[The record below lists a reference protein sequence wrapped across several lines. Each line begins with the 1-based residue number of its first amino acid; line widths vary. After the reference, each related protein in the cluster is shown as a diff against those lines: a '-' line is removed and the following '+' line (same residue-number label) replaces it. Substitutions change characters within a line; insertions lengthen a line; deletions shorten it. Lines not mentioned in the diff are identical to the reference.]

1 MPGKNQDVSVKKKMK
16 RIKAIT
22 YGILILVWIFLI
34 TATTGAYAGSTQTN
48 VSGSNTAIEGN
59 YTGGSTTYESGSSS
73 STTSTTNSTSNIRS
87 APPTSSAPGMNT
99 SNNCAMALSGGLQTF
114 SIGVSGGKH
123 VIDKTCELIVLSR
136 TLNSFGMKVAAISLL
151 CQDERIF
158 KAMAVSGT
166 PCPALDDNM
175 VSKIG
180 KDAKKLLAEKYN
192 YEMPTYEKWVEME
205 KKRIKAEKK
214 KIILP
219 KKKPIKME
227 NPPK

>member
-1 MPGKNQDVSVKKKMK
+1 MKKVKV
-16 RIKAIT
+16 ISYIVI
-22 YGILILVWIFLI
+22 ILAWIFLI
-34 TATTGAYAGSTQTN
+34 TATTAAFAGSTQSN

-73 STTSTTNSTSNIRS
+73 STTSTTSSTSNIRS

-99 SNNCAMALSGGLQTF
+99 SNNCAIALLGGVQTF

>member
-1 MPGKNQDVSVKKKMK
+1 MKKVKV
-16 RIKAIT
+16 ISYIVI
-22 YGILILVWIFLI
+22 ILAWIFLI
-34 TATTGAYAGSTQTN
+34 TATTAAFAGSTQSN

-99 SNNCAMALSGGLQTF
+99 SNNCAMALSGGVQTF

>member
-1 MPGKNQDVSVKKKMK
+1 MK
-16 RIKAIT
+16 RIKPIT

-34 TATTGAYAGSTQTN
+34 TATTGAYAGSTQSN

-99 SNNCAMALSGGLQTF
+99 SNNCAMALSGGVQTF

>member
-16 RIKAIT
+16 RIKPIT

-99 SNNCAMALSGGLQTF
+99 SNNCAMALSGGVQTF

>member
-1 MPGKNQDVSVKKKMK
+1 MK
-16 RIKAIT
+16 RVKVISYIVI
-22 YGILILVWIFLI
+22 ILAWIFLI
-34 TATTGAYAGSTQTN
+34 TATTAAFAGSTQTN
-48 VSGSNTAIEGN
+48 TSGSNTAIEGN
-59 YTGGSTTYESGSSS
+59 YTGGSTTYESGSES
-73 STTSTTNSTSNIRS
+73 TSTTNSTSTSNIRS
-87 APPTSSAPGMNT
+87 APNTSSAPGMNT
-99 SNNCAMALSGGLQTF
+99 SNNCAMALSGGIQTF

-219 KKKPIKME
+219 KKKPKE
-227 NPPK
+227 LHTR

>member
-1 MPGKNQDVSVKKKMK
+1 MK
-16 RIKAIT
+16 RVKVISYIVI
-22 YGILILVWIFLI
+22 ILTWIFLI
-34 TATTGAYAGSTQTN
+34 TATTAAFAGSTQSN

-99 SNNCAMALSGGLQTF
+99 SNNCAMALSGGVQTF

-219 KKKPIKME
+219 KKKPKE
-227 NPPK
+227 LHTR

>member
-1 MPGKNQDVSVKKKMK
+1 MK
-16 RIKAIT
+16 RIKVIS
-22 YGILILVWIFLI
+22 YIVIILAWIFLI
-34 TATTGAYAGSTQTN
+34 TATTGAFAGSTQSN

-59 YTGGSTTYESGSSS
+59 YSGGSTTYESGSSS
-73 STTSTTNSTSNIRS
+73 STTSTTSSTSNIKS

-99 SNNCAMALSGGLQTF
+99 SNNCAMALSGGVQTF

-123 VIDKTCELIVLSR
+123 VIDKTCELIALSR

-192 YEMPTYEKWVEME
+192 YEMPTYEKWVEIE

-219 KKKPIKME
+219 KKKPKINK
-227 NPPK
+227 KK

>member
-1 MPGKNQDVSVKKKMK
+1 MPGKNQDVSVRKKMK

-34 TATTGAYAGSTQTN
+34 TATTGAYAGSTQSN

-73 STTSTTNSTSNIRS
+73 STTSTTSSTSNIRS

-99 SNNCAMALSGGLQTF
+99 SNNCAMALSGGVQTF

>member
-1 MPGKNQDVSVKKKMK
+1 MK
-16 RIKAIT
+16 RVKVISYIVI
-22 YGILILVWIFLI
+22 ILTWIFLI
-34 TATTGAYAGSTQTN
+34 TATTAAFAGSTQSN

-99 SNNCAMALSGGLQTF
+99 SNNCAMALSGGVQTF

>member
-1 MPGKNQDVSVKKKMK
+1 MK
-16 RIKAIT
+16 RIKPIT

-34 TATTGAYAGSTQTN
+34 TATTGAYAGSTQSN

>member
-1 MPGKNQDVSVKKKMK
+1 MK

-34 TATTGAYAGSTQTN
+34 TATTGAYAGSTQSN

-99 SNNCAMALSGGLQTF
+99 SNNCAMALSGGVQTF

-214 KIILP
+214 KMILP

>member
-1 MPGKNQDVSVKKKMK
+1 MK
-16 RIKAIT
+16 RVKVISYIVI
-22 YGILILVWIFLI
+22 ILAWIFLI
-34 TATTGAYAGSTQTN
+34 TATTAAFATTQSN
-48 VSGSNTAIEGN
+48 VSGSNTQIEGN
-59 YTGGSTTYESGSSS
+59 YSGGSTTYESGSSS
-73 STTSTTNSTSNIRS
+73 STTSTTNSTSNIKS
-87 APPTSSAPGMNT
+87 APYTSSAPGMNT
-99 SNNCAMALSGGLQTF
+99 SNNCAMALSGGVQTF

-123 VIDKTCELIVLSR
+123 VIDKTCELIALSR

-214 KIILP
+214 RIKAEKKKIILP

-227 NPPK
+227 NPPR

>member
-99 SNNCAMALSGGLQTF
+99 SNNCAMALSGGVQTF

>member
-1 MPGKNQDVSVKKKMK
+1 MK
-16 RIKAIT
+16 RIKVIS
-22 YGILILVWIFLI
+22 YIVIILAWIFLI
-34 TATTGAYAGSTQTN
+34 TATTAAFAGSTQSN

-73 STTSTTNSTSNIRS
+73 STTSTTNSTSNIKS
-87 APPTSSAPGMNT
+87 APYTSSAPGMNT
-99 SNNCAMALSGGLQTF
+99 SNNCAMALSGGIQTF

-214 KIILP
+214 KL
-219 KKKPIKME
+219 KKKIK
-227 NPPK
+227 K

>member
-1 MPGKNQDVSVKKKMK
+1 MKKVKV
-16 RIKAIT
+16 ISYIVI
-22 YGILILVWIFLI
+22 ILAWIFLI
-34 TATTGAYAGSTQTN
+34 TATTAAFAGSTQSN